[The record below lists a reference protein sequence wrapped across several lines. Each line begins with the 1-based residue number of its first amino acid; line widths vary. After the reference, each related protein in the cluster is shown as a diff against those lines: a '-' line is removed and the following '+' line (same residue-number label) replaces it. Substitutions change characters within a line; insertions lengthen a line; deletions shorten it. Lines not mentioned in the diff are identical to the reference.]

1 MDKGEQILNNNAY
14 ALVTGSGQGI
24 GFAFAEALALRGYNL
39 IMVSLEG
46 EGLTATAAA
55 LSKKYDIK
63 VVPVELDLCNADN
76 CGKLYNMVREKGL
89 HVSVLINNAG
99 IGSRAPFTDFDPVF
113 YHKQITLNTIVP
125 VMLCRMF
132 LPDMQKMP
140 EAYILNMASMGAFFY
155 MPYKEVYVATKSFLI
170 SFTRSL
176 QFSLTKTT
184 VSMTVLCPG
193 SVNTNNRV
201 KAINANMKGLAR
213 RSVLDPHEVAEEGLN
228 ALFRKKKIC
237 VPGRVNR
244 FLLQLNR
251 IMPTSI
257 KNAIIRREMD
267 RQEALKIS
275 LPKGLV

>member
-1 MDKGEQILNNNAY
+1 MDQKKQVLNKNSY

-24 GFAFAEALALRGYNL
+24 GFAFAEALAMRGYNL
-39 IMVSLEG
+39 VMVSLEG
-46 EGLTATAAA
+46 EGLPVTASA
-55 LSKKYDIK
+55 LAEKYSIT

-76 CGKLYNMVREKGL
+76 CGRLYNIVKEKGL
-89 HVSVLINNAG
+89 QVSVLINNAG
-99 IGSRAPFTDFDPVF
+99 IGSNAPFTDFDPVF

-125 VMLCRMF
+125 VTLCRLF
-132 LPDMQKMP
+132 LPDMEKLP

-155 MPYKEVYVATKSFLI
+155 MPHKEVYVATKSFLI

-176 QFSLTKTT
+176 QFSLAKTS

-193 SVNTNNRV
+193 SVNSNNRL
-201 KAINANMKGLAR
+201 KAIHADMKGIAR

-228 ALFRKKKIC
+228 ALFRKKKIW

-251 IMPTSI
+251 IMPIQI

-267 RQEALKIS
+267 RQEALKIP
-275 LPKGLV
+275 LPERLV

>member
-1 MDKGEQILNNNAY
+1 MDQKKQVLNKNSY

-24 GFAFAEALALRGYNL
+24 GFAFAEALAKKGYNL
-39 IMVSLEG
+39 VMVSLEG
-46 EGLTATAAA
+46 DGLPVTASA
-55 LSKKYDIK
+55 LAEKYSIT

-76 CGKLYNMVREKGL
+76 CGRLYNIVKEKGL
-89 HVSVLINNAG
+89 QVSVLINNAG
-99 IGSRAPFTDFDPVF
+99 IGSNAPFTDFDPVF

-125 VMLCRMF
+125 VTLCRLV
-132 LPDMQKMP
+132 LPDMEKLP
-140 EAYILNMASMGAFFY
+140 EAYILNMASMGAFFH
-155 MPYKEVYVATKSFLI
+155 MPHKEVYVATKSFLI

-176 QFSLTKTT
+176 QFSLAKTS

-193 SVNTNNRV
+193 SVNSNNRL
-201 KAINANMKGLAR
+201 KAIHADMKGIAR

-228 ALFRKKKIC
+228 ALFRRKKIW

-251 IMPTSI
+251 IMPIQI

-267 RQEALKIS
+267 RQEALKIP
-275 LPKGLV
+275 LPKRLV